1 MRMSHSKRV
10 ISVIVALSMVLTMM
24 SGLNFSTVSAASAV
38 SVDTWGEL
46 KTALES
52 TGDVNITVTNEID
65 FTATSATEAINSC
78 ISVSSGNKTIDLGG
92 WGIYFFVDVFEYM
105 EVSGVP
111 KSPIT
116 VSGNASLHIKDAN
129 GNGIISYSASKSDYI
144 SQLAPKESGGLI
156 SIKDSATVKV
166 ENAFLNNIAIGPCIN
181 VVGGSPN
188 VILDKATLSTG
199 AAYSGWSGGFA
210 LFISDATTKPSITFS
225 NGAKLGCS
233 NTDFIHTQNFSKG
246 SGAMYVGN
254 PNTAFTINSVSL
266 VGTVQVR
273 VADKNATKLPFV
285 SVSTH
290 QIKVNKIIHTN
301 DADYLLGPD
310 DFDKEFIGVDKE
322 TGENIYTEGSG
333 LYHFVIVEKITTGGD
348 VDNKYQGIVTEITKL
363 SDVVEE
369 SDTFDSVVDAFSGAY
384 GATEVDYKYDFS
396 DNFANANLYAGTTSF
411 KDKFTP
417 SIGNAESSIT
427 VTSAITAQMKG
438 FSQFYS
444 DVRWTSASEMSFDL
458 KMVSSGENFAGFYI
472 KYGKEVISGNK
483 NEVFY
488 SNDGVRGDS
497 ANSTTGTTGIGF
509 SFRTIDDKPCIEI
522 FVKYLDNSGNLCV
535 SSYHYYNSEINFKE
549 FNNYRVVDNNN
560 GVIKFYVN
568 NNLFA
573 TVVCSE
579 PKVPTASKSYTEQY
593 YSKVLIMDQNG
604 IEVAEVSN
612 ALVSTTSAVA
622 FATRNE
628 TLELDNFYATD
639 KNHEDP
645 SVDGASL
652 ILSSDI
658 TVRYLAK
665 KERLDNIGYTDVKA
679 KVVLGNTS
687 TIITPEI
694 ITVGGIECYS
704 FKYYN
709 VFPKQMND
717 KMYVTVYGK
726 LNDKV
731 YASDVFV
738 YSAATY
744 AYNKIS
750 NDTTQETLK
759 TLLVDMLNYGA
770 AAQIFSSYNTENLVN
785 ANLTTAQKAY
795 GTQTLRELENH
806 KLVPSLGESDGED
819 TAVETW
825 DVEWSANSLIL
836 ENNIVL
842 RLYFSLTSND
852 TIIVKITDEY
862 GNLKKTINTSDI
874 NFKEISGQN
883 SYYFAFDDMRA
894 SELSVPFCFTAYN
907 QYDQAV
913 SGTYIYS
920 VESYAYSKQND
931 SNVNLANLVKA
942 MMMYGDAVANY
953 IGTGNTEN
961 EDNGLNI
968 IKNANANY
976 SIVYSESASENVIN
990 AANKISDEITKTTGV
1005 TLETMYDT
1013 EAESN
1018 PNGKY
1023 IIVGETSLKDSLEAK
1038 SSLNSN
1044 AADSFVITDMANGNI
1059 VVISNYEDQI
1069 VKAAEY
1075 YVNNLLVKNYNASSS
1090 TLKYEG
1096 YNNKGTDTLPEGFKF
1111 ADLSKSK
1118 IVYATNLDG
1127 YRVVAET
1134 LRNQIKSVYKI
1145 DLPIYADDE
1154 IAPSAREILI
1164 GETNRELSKS
1174 YYKNNG
1180 YIMEYNVVAQNGS
1193 LQILSGGSFTARKAV
1208 EALATS
1214 MLKTADTSKELN
1226 KGSYTSK
1233 KLLAKKSSTPTGTNA
1248 RLMTINI
1255 MPYVLGEAE
1264 YAAVLPIR
1272 ERAEIFAGILIS
1284 YAPDAIG
1291 LQEACF
1297 KWQEQIPHYVEV
1309 INDKYNL
1316 GYDFVLSTYNGKN
1329 NYCPMLY
1336 RADKYNAL
1344 ECKYQHYDYH
1354 TSSANKNGT
1363 YLRGASQ
1370 LVLQNKNN
1378 TAEKFIVIN
1387 AHWDHG
1393 GQTTTA
1399 NPQYMNECAS
1409 SEAAI
1414 VNEYKLK
1421 YPNVRIFCVGD
1432 FNSHRYNEVFFKQ
1445 FCSEID
1451 GSVASEV
1458 AKESGTLIT
1467 AGGYHGSGEKLIENG
1482 TRADCSPTTNDF
1494 IDHLVFTSSNSSVK
1508 TSVLNHDTLYSTEGY
1523 CHILSDHCP
1532 VYADFGFTQG

>member
-1 MRMSHSKRV
+1 MRICHSKRV
-10 ISVIVALSMVLTMM
+10 VSAIVVLFMMLAVIVALC
-24 SGLNFSTVSAASAV
+24 FSTIGSATNV
-38 SVDTWGEL
+38 SVDTWEEL
-46 KTALES
+46 KTELES
-52 TGDVNITVTNEID
+52 SGDKNITVTTDIEY
-65 FTATSATEAINSC
+65 TATGAPDAISNC
-78 ISVSSGNKTIDLGG
+78 ISISTGKKIIDLNGKDVS
-92 WGIYFFVDVFEYM
+92 FVVDSFEHM
-105 EVSGVP
+105 VVSGVP
-111 KSPIT
+111 KSPIN
-116 VSGNASLHIKDAN
+116 VLGSASLTIKDATD
-129 GNGIISYSASKSDYI
+129 SAILGFVANESNYDVLS
-144 SQLAPKESGGLI
+144 APKQSGGLI
-156 SIKDSATVKV
+156 SVSDTATVVV
-166 ENAFLNNIAIGPCIN
+166 ENAKLNNVAIGPCIN
-181 VVGGSPN
+181 ITGGSPT
-188 VILDKATLSTG
+188 VFLDGALLTTG
-199 AAYSGWSGGFA
+199 SSLYDWSGGFS
-210 LFISDATTKPSITFS
+210 LFVSDATTKPSVTFS
-225 NGAKLGCS
+225 NGTKLSCI
-233 NTDFIHTQNFSKG
+233 NTNAILSEYNHGT
-246 SGAMYVGN
+246 GAMYVGN
-254 PNTAFTINSVSL
+254 DNSVITVESVVL
-266 VGTVQVR
+266 TGTVQVR
-273 VADKNATKLPFV
+273 VSDESATKLPFA
-285 SVSTH
+285 SVKTH
-290 QIKVNKIIHTN
+290 QIKIGEIIHTN
-301 DADYLLGPD
+301 DADYLLGPEN
-310 DFDKEFIGVDKE
+310 FDISSDSTD
-322 TGENIYTEGSG
+322 TGAGY
-333 LYHFVIVEKITTGGD
+333 YHMVIVEKTVTNGIETTNSQNIT
-348 VDNKYQGIVTEITKL
+348 TEITKL
-363 SDVVEE
+363 SNAVV
-369 SDTFDSVVDAFSGAY
+369 DDSVFESVSEAFEGAY
-384 GATEVDYKYDFS
+384 GAKEGKYIYDFS
-396 DNFANANLYAGTTSF
+396 KDTANADLVSGTTNF
-411 KDKFTP
+411 KDRFAPTV
-417 SIGNAESSIT
+417 GNTSSSIT
-427 VTSAITAQMKG
+427 VTSDFTAQMKG
-438 FSQFYS
+438 FSQFYTN
-444 DVRWTSASEMSFDL
+444 VRWTGASEMSFDL
-458 KMVSSGENFAGFYI
+458 KMVSSGQNFAGFYV
-472 KYGKEVISGNK
+472 KYGKEVISGKQNI
-483 NEVFY
+483 VFY
-488 SNDGVRGDS
+488 SNDGVRADS

-509 SFRTIDDKPCIEI
+509 SFRTIDDNPCIEI

-862 GNLKKTINTSDI
+862 GNLKKTINNSDI
-874 NFKEISGQN
+874 NLKEISGQN
-883 SYYFAFDDMRA
+883 YYYFDFDDMRA